1 MVGRP
6 ARRRGGRTRLVRSP
20 PVALAGGSGLPGR
33 VTARTAALA
42 GQTLVEPSAD
52 PPDDLSRAHM
62 VAAGH
67 PSSPG
72 PRSVGERGRRT
83 AWARLGADGQAG
95 VMPSAATCAGHAEWT
110 RRDRSSTTAW
120 FSVTSSFDRRTE
132 VAVGQLRPAVAPN
145 SPSLGPSAALT
156 MRAGGQR
163 KATMDGPLSAC
174 RRTFQ
179 PPSCRSRDADPRRR
193 AAAVCRVQPVSR
205 RAPRAQASWRS
216 GGRVR
221 RGRGLAPQFTRRWL
235 RGGSASATPRSLPR
249 RACPGS
255 ASRGLPASPG
265 SAGSLQE
272 RPSR

>member
-1 MVGRP
+1 
-6 ARRRGGRTRLVRSP
+6 
-20 PVALAGGSGLPGR
+20 
-33 VTARTAALA
+33 
-42 GQTLVEPSAD
+42 
-52 PPDDLSRAHM
+52 M

-110 RRDRSSTTAW
+110 RRDRSSTTTW

-132 VAVGQLRPAVAPN
+132 VADGQPRPAVAPN
-145 SPSLGPSAALT
+145 SPSLGPSAAQT

-163 KATMDGPLSAC
+163 KGTMDGLLSAC

-179 PPSCRSRDADPRRR
+179 PPSRRSRDADLRSR
-193 AAAVCRVQPVSR
+193 AAAVCHVQPVSR
-205 RAPRAQASWRS
+205 RAPRVQASWRS
-216 GGRVR
+216 GERDR
-221 RGRGLAPQFTRRWL
+221 RRRGLAPQFTWHWL
-235 RGGSASATPRSLPR
+235 RGGSASATPRSLLR

-255 ASRGLPASPG
+255 ASRSLPASPG